1 MAHPI
6 EDLQQG
12 SVINNKKLCE
22 IFACS
27 PQGGMR
33 RSLKTNTL
41 VIVSNHVKSIY
52 DDRWEDDVLHYTG
65 MGTKGN
71 QSIDSTQNKT
81 LAQSQN
87 NGVSIHLFEVFVD
100 QEYFYRGIVA
110 LCNDPYFER
119 QPDERGMARDVCVFP
134 LRLKSHSAPIDREY
148 LSKAFSKK
156 SKKAKRL
163 TDNEV
168 LDRAKNASTRTGFR
182 TTSSKQYN
190 RNPWVAEHAKRAA
203 QGICQLCENPAPFKD
218 EHGEPF
224 LETHHIKWMAKGGMD
239 TIENTIALCPNCHRR
254 MHILNDA
261 SDIQLLITKKR

>member
-71 QSIDSTQNKT
+71 QSIDAAQNKT
-81 LAQSQN
+81 LAQSQ
-87 NGVSIHLFEVFVD
+87 
-100 QEYFYRGIVA
+100 
-110 LCNDPYFER
+110 
-119 QPDERGMARDVCVFP
+119 
-134 LRLKSHSAPIDREY
+134 
-148 LSKAFSKK
+148 
-156 SKKAKRL
+156 
-163 TDNEV
+163 T
-168 LDRAKNASTRTGFR
+168 
-182 TTSSKQYN
+182 
-190 RNPWVAEHAKRAA
+190 
-203 QGICQLCENPAPFKD
+203 
-218 EHGEPF
+218 
-224 LETHHIKWMAKGGMD
+224 
-239 TIENTIALCPNCHRR
+239 
-254 MHILNDA
+254 
-261 SDIQLLITKKR
+261 

>member
-87 NGVSIHLFEVFVD
+87 NGISIHLFEVFVD

-168 LDRAKNASTRTGFR
+168 LNRAKNASARTGFR

-190 RNPWVAEHAKRAA
+190 RNPWVAEHAKRVA

-254 MHILNDA
+254 MHILNDT